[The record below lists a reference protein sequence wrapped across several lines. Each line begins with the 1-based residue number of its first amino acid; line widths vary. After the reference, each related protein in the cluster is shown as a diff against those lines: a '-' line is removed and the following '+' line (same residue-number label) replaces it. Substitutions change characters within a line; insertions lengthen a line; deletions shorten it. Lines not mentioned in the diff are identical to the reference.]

1 MERRGATGSHGCG
14 SVARGELGT
23 GRERE
28 GLDLGEL
35 EVGVEVLTV
44 GSIELWWLIV
54 GDRGFE
60 DVGAEEEEIGRRE
73 RMSGTEQGAQG
84 GDLAPSLL
92 SVGARPACR
101 WPLLLSCHHGSRPS
115 RPHTSTAGQSHGQ
128 GACKAAD
135 DCGARKTVLPL
146 AEARAGSLFLHR
158 AGMPQQ
164 LRRSTEAW
172 PGNGWG
178 GAYRR
183 RGSRGRGGGSGGA
196 R

>member
-1 MERRGATGSHGCG
+1 MERRGATGSHRCG

-23 GRERE
+23 GREME

-60 DVGAEEEEIGRRE
+60 DVGANEEEIGRRE

-101 WPLLLSCHHGSRPS
+101 WPLLLSCHRGSRPS
-115 RPHTSTAGQSHGQ
+115 RPHMSTAGQSHGQ

-146 AEARAGSLFLHR
+146 AEARAGSLFLH
-158 AGMPQQ
+158 
-164 LRRSTEAW
+164 
-172 PGNGWG
+172 
-178 GAYRR
+178 
-183 RGSRGRGGGSGGA
+183 
-196 R
+196 